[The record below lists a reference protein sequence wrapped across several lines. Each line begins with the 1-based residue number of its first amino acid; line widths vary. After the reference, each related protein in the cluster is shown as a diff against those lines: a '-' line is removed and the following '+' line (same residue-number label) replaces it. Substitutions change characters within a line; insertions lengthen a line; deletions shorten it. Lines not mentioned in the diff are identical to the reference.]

1 MTFTESVSVCF
12 KKYFVFEGRAS
23 RSEYWWF
30 QLIVAPSYV
39 IFEITN
45 SESSPVSFL
54 FLVFT
59 LLTLIPA
66 ISAGVRRLHDT
77 NKSGFYLLLSF
88 IPFIGGLIVLFFLI
102 AQGTKGK
109 NRFGADPIVRKKIVK
124 TRKKIIKKK

>member
-30 QLIVAPSYV
+30 QLIVAPAYI
-39 IFEITN
+39 IFEITD

-54 FLVFT
+54 FLVIT

-66 ISAGVRRLHDT
+66 ISVGVRRLHDT

-102 AQGTKGK
+102 VQGTKGK
-109 NRFGADPIVRKKIVK
+109 NRFGADPIVRKKIAK

>member
-30 QLIVAPSYV
+30 QLIVAPAYI
-39 IFEITN
+39 IFEITD

-54 FLVFT
+54 FLVIA

-109 NRFGADPIVRKKIVK
+109 NRFGADPIVKKKIAK

>member
-1 MTFTESVSVCF
+1 MTFTESVSACF

-30 QLIVAPSYV
+30 QLIVAPAYI
-39 IFEITN
+39 IFEITD

-54 FLVFT
+54 FLVIT

-109 NRFGADPIVRKKIVK
+109 NRFGADPIVRKKIAK

>member
-30 QLIVAPSYV
+30 QLIVAPAFI
-39 IFEITN
+39 IFEITE
-45 SESSPVSFL
+45 SESSPFSYL
-54 FLVFT
+54 FLAIT
-59 LLTLIPA
+59 LFTLIPA
-66 ISAGVRRLHDT
+66 VAAGVRRLHDT
-77 NKSGFYLLLSF
+77 NRSGFYLLISF

-102 AQGTKGK
+102 PEGTKGK
-109 NRFGADPIVRKKIVK
+109 NRFGADPIVRKKIAK